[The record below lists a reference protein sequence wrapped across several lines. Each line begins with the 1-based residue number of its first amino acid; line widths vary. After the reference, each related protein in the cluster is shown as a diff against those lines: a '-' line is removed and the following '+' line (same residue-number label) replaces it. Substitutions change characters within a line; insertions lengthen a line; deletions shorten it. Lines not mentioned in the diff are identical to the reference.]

1 MRLNLKRKGLY
12 HSSSGLHYYITKT
25 INSIRKR
32 ILGQK
37 SPVRISIEK
46 GFVLICGGSNP
57 SSSSF
62 LRCFQVSEANGS
74 WNHLSSRHQGVSCFF
89 AAVQFSCFFVQQKC
103 SISKWLACFGSQSS
117 KVTLSNINLSSITM
131 SFTFGLFCW
140 KSPPTRK
147 QRRPQD
153 DPNDPTTNIHIF
165 WREFAWPWL
174 PRASMCLKHPRGFAR
189 IAIFGGVVHCG
200 MKKPRYP
207 GGPKTIK

>member
-1 MRLNLKRKGLY
+1 MRLKLKRKGLY
-12 HSSSGLHYYITKT
+12 HSSSDLHYYITKT

-117 KVTLSNINLSSITM
+117 KVTLSNINLSPCHLPSDCFVGNLHQQGNNDGLRTIPMTLQQTSTFFGENSPGHGCHVPACASSIQ
-131 SFTFGLFCW
+131 GV
-140 KSPPTRK
+140 
-147 QRRPQD
+147 
-153 DPNDPTTNIHIF
+153 
-165 WREFAWPWL
+165 L
-174 PRASMCLKHPRGFAR
+174 PG
-189 IAIFGGVVHCG
+189 
-200 MKKPRYP
+200 
-207 GGPKTIK
+207 